1 MKKRFLPLMAMS
13 VMLVTGCVHFGAHNL
28 PPDRIRYN
36 KSVISSDLQQA
47 ILNLVRLRYGD
58 TPNFLSLNNIVS
70 QFTLDT
76 SVSAD
81 LSRTDLL
88 ESITNFIQITP
99 KVGLSETPTIT
110 YTPMQGEEF
119 VKRLMTPVDVK
130 VVKVLLRDGWGI
142 GRVFRTFFQRLG
154 PFENAVVASRPTSHR
169 VPVYK
174 RFSKLTHVLRI
185 LQTHEALLVKN
196 DNDLDVYRM
205 RFDILS
211 FKHLK
216 PDEKRFLATYGITP
230 KTPNFWITT
239 DEDSKLPRNFWGET
253 RTMLSIYS
261 YLSKG
266 VEIPIQDYNVA
277 DVVKNKDGSIFDW
290 HLVVGGLITIKY
302 CKTLPRTPY
311 IYVFYRGYY
320 FYVDDTDEN
329 SKEGLNLLMILNGIF
344 QGNIQSVL
352 PVFTVS

>member
-1 MKKRFLPLMAMS
+1 MKKCFWPLMAMS
-13 VMLVTGCVHFGAHNL
+13 VLLVSGCFHFGAHNL

-70 QFTLDT
+70 QYTLNT
-76 SVSAD
+76 SISAD
-81 LSRTDLL
+81 YSRTSALNLVTDFFKI
-88 ESITNFIQITP
+88 SPTG
-99 KVGLSETPTIT
+99 GLSQTPTIT
-110 YTPMQGEEF
+110 YTPMQGQEF
-119 VKRLMTPVDVK
+119 VTRLMTPVDVK

-169 VPVYK
+169 VPVYEG
-174 RFSKLTHVLRI
+174 FSELTHVLRT
-185 LQTHEALLVKN
+185 LQTNDALHVSN
-196 DNDLDVYRM
+196 DNSLNVYRI

-211 FKHLK
+211 FKDLK
-216 PDEKRFLATYGITP
+216 PEEKQFLAKYGITP
-230 KTPNFWITT
+230 KNPNFWITT
-239 DEDSKLPRNFWGET
+239 DEESTLPRNFWGET

-266 VEIPIQDYNVA
+266 VEVPVKDYNVA
-277 DVVKNKDGSIFDW
+277 DTVKNPDGSIFDW
-290 HLVVGGLITIKY
+290 DQVVGGLIKIKY
-302 CKTLPRTPY
+302 CKILPKTPY

-344 QGNIQSVL
+344 QGDIQSVL